1 MIYMSSALAVNKE
14 SFRKEVLESEKTVL
28 VDFWAAWC
36 GPCRMLSPVIDEIAA
51 ENSDIKVVKIN
62 VDEQPELAQEFNIM
76 TIPSLLVFKN
86 GELVNQSAGV
96 KPKPLI
102 LQMIK

>member
-1 MIYMSSALAVNKE
+1 MSLALAVNKD

-51 ENSDIKVVKIN
+51 ENPEIKVVKIN
-62 VDEQPELAQEFNIM
+62 VDEQPELAQQFKIM

-96 KPKPLI
+96 KPKQLI
-102 LQMIK
+102 LQMVK

>member
-1 MIYMSSALAVNKE
+1 MSSALAVSKE
-14 SFRKEVLESEKTVL
+14 NFRKEVLESENTVL
-28 VDFWAAWC
+28 ADFWAAWC

-102 LQMIK
+102 LQMVK

>member
-1 MIYMSSALAVNKE
+1 MSSALAVSKE

-62 VDEQPELAQEFNIM
+62 VDEQPELAQEFNVM

-102 LQMIK
+102 LQMVK